1 MTERRG
7 PAGAGVV
14 AAGHP
19 AVAEAA
25 SEILAKG
32 GNAVDAVVA
41 GMFVSFHA
49 EPILSGPG
57 GAGFMVARMD
67 GQPMAWDFFST
78 APGLGAHDGPYVP
91 PEGAFVGVPCDFG
104 SAVQTFYVGPGSV
117 AVPSAAQG
125 FVRTQSDAGRL
136 SLEEVLQPG
145 LRAASE
151 GTIVTR
157 MSFVVSTL
165 LEGIVRSRPEYAALF
180 TDDEGVLLQ
189 PGAVYRNP
197 DLGNLYEELIR
208 HGARALVDGAPAKAL
223 VDEVQRL
230 GGGLT
235 ARDLA
240 EYEVFRREPIVAPLG
255 DSRLLL
261 VPPPSSGGML
271 IGYGARLLGGFE
283 VPAVGSMD
291 EVLLVRAVLAET
303 LRARRDTIG
312 DETPTVDHAAA
323 LLEQGSIQRG
333 RDNVRRLLE
342 HGMGALPPVAT
353 PSLGSTT
360 HISVIDGEGN
370 AAASTVSIGEAS
382 GLVVPGFGIFPNNFL
397 GEDDLNPL
405 GCHRFPPGVRMG
417 SSMSPTIVERPDGS
431 LMALGTGGA
440 NRIRTVLLQVIRGV
454 VRHGLTVPDAV
465 RADRVHYENETLYA
479 ESTDGLV
486 DTLARLEAAG
496 TPLAKFDAP
505 SMFFGGVHVA
515 ARSSDG
521 AVLGV
526 GDARRSGEVRVTR

>member
-1 MTERRG
+1 M
-7 PAGAGVV
+7 V

-25 SEILAKG
+25 SEILAQG

-57 GAGFMVARMD
+57 GAGFMVARMG

-78 APGLGAHDGPYVP
+78 APGLGAHEGPYTP

-125 FVRTQSDAGRL
+125 LVRTQSDAGRL
-136 SLEEVLQPG
+136 SLEAVLQPG
-145 LRAASE
+145 LRAAAE
-151 GTIVTR
+151 GTVVTH

-165 LEGIVRSRPEYAALF
+165 LEGIVRSRPEYAELF
-180 TDDEGVLLQ
+180 TDDDGVLLQ
-189 PGAVYRNP
+189 PGARFRNP
-197 DLGNLYEELIR
+197 DLGRLYEALIAD
-208 HGARALVDGAPAKAL
+208 GARALVDGAPAKAL
-223 VDEVQRL
+223 VEEVQRL

-240 EYEVFRREPIVAPLG
+240 EYQVYQRDPIIAPLG

-271 IGYGARLLGGFE
+271 IAYGARLLGGFD
-283 VPAVGSMD
+283 VPAHGSMD
-291 EVLLVRAVLAET
+291 EVLLVRAILAET
-303 LRARRDTIG
+303 LRARRATIG
-312 DETPTVDHAAA
+312 DETPTRDHAEALLDEASVEGGRKRVSA
-323 LLEQGSIQRG
+323 LLER
-333 RDNVRRLLE
+333 
-342 HGMGALPPVAT
+342 GMGALPPVST

-360 HISVIDGEGN
+360 HISVIDGDGN

-405 GCHRFPPGVRMG
+405 GWHRFPPGVRMG
-417 SSMSPTIVERPDGS
+417 SSMSPTIVERADGS

-454 VRHGLTVPDAV
+454 VQHRLAVPEAIV
-465 RADRVHYENETLYA
+465 ADRVHYENETLYA
-479 ESTDGLV
+479 ETCNVLEDTV
-486 DTLARLEAAG
+486 DRLEEAG
-496 TPLAKFDAP
+496 TPLARFDEP
-505 SMFFGGVHVA
+505 SMFFGGVHAA
-515 ARSSDG
+515 ARAADG
-521 AVLGV
+521 TVLGV
-526 GDARRSGEVRVTR
+526 GDARRSGEVRVSD